1 MIIWF
6 CFSPF
11 PIFAIDSSGFLSS
24 PYFYYIFFWLWLLSI
39 RYAYV
44 WWLSKEA
51 IQTEAWSRDSF
62 GFIWTPLG
70 FLFCDMKF
78 IQQFQWPMA
87 SNSRWGCSELSS
99 HESTWLCRKRSQWPS
114 GPVLWYPVMRWCIS
128 WHDWRFPTSWGA
140 LVHHPFWFGIFHRIF
155 HINHESWGIRHKNNT
170 NGTPH
175 MSLMFPLNINHS
187 LTAKSPMKVSIYL
200 YFGYSLS
207 YNLADVISL
216 FHGQLQ
222 LVWIQLLPATH
233 GWEIPVA

>member
-1 MIIWF
+1 MIWF

-11 PIFAIDSSGFLSS
+11 PMFAIDSSGFPSS
-24 PYFYYIFFWLWLLSI
+24 PYFFKKIFFWLWLLSI

-62 GFIWTPLG
+62 FFWTPLG

-114 GPVLWYPVMRWCIS
+114 GPVLWYPVMRWWI

-140 LVHHPFWFGIFHRIF
+140 LVHHPFWIGIFHRIF
-155 HINHESWGIRHKNNT
+155 HINHESWGIPHKNNT
-170 NGTPH
+170 NGTLH

-216 FHGQLQ
+216 FHEQLQ